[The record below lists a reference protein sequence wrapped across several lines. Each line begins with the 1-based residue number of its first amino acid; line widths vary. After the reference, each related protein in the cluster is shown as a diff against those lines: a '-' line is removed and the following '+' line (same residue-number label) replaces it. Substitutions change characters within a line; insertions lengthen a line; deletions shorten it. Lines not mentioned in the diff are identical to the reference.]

1 MILKVFIGSI
11 KLNKHG
17 KATIKIFSLAVK
29 ETALKKKSSWELR
42 LFWIQWIMES
52 SFSLRLF
59 LIKNSRVIINKN
71 IIPANPRIQKGMN
84 QDSLDVD
91 AKLDTL
97 EDFMLGF
104 NIFNST
110 TCEI

>member
-1 MILKVFIGSI
+1 M
-11 KLNKHG
+11 
-17 KATIKIFSLAVK
+17 
-29 ETALKKKSSWELR
+29 
-42 LFWIQWIMES
+42 
-52 SFSLRLF
+52 
-59 LIKNSRVIINKN
+59 IKNSRGIINKN

-84 QDSLDVD
+84 KDSLDVD